1 MIIIIEG
8 CKILSFPQQ
17 CYMRRKNGKSVSKWC
32 VCAALAVEWHN
43 AAEPLCFSHHEFD
56 AFGLFRDHYT
66 RDIK

>member
-1 MIIIIEG
+1 M
-8 CKILSFPQQ
+8 
-17 CYMRRKNGKSVSKWC
+17 GKACPSD